1 MSLQHLRK
9 EVRDK
14 VDFLHIDNYQSFLQV
29 DFNTSGIQSSFK
41 GRSIKYICSKREGG
55 GQYKSVHL

>member
-14 VDFLHIDNYQSFLQV
+14 VDFLDIDNYQSFLQV

-41 GRSIKYICSKREGG
+41 GRSIKYIRSKREGG